1 MADDLNIFANGRQP
15 QYFSQWKTAS
25 FFGLSIN
32 HNINKENSTLVENT
46 EIYGDMIKEASGGG
60 GCDDPGLEDADAPAA
75 QGDGKAEE
83 YQEGRGPELHQH
95 VDRLGVQVQGDGLE
109 GRGQHPRVGGQ
120 LRVKLETVKLR
131 KKKGMP
137 RDGLVQARI
146 SNFVQK
152 FPILGLARGVANGNK
167 KNLSDLGD
175 IDLAGN
181 GKTDGQV
188 DLTGGRGRK
197 TQEIIL

>member
-1 MADDLNIFANGRQP
+1 MIGFVRAFSHFDLCCSWLF
-15 QYFSQWKTAS
+15 YFM
-25 FFGLSIN
+25 FGL
-32 HNINKENSTLVENT
+32 K
-46 EIYGDMIKEASGGG
+46 
-60 GCDDPGLEDADAPAA
+60 
-75 QGDGKAEE
+75 KAEE

-146 SNFVQK
+146 TNFVHK
-152 FPILGLARGVANGNK
+152 FPSLGLARGVANGEN
-167 KNLSDLGD
+167 KNLSDFGD
-175 IDLAGN
+175 NVLAG
-181 GKTDGQV
+181 K
-188 DLTGGRGRK
+188 
-197 TQEIIL
+197 

>member
-1 MADDLNIFANGRQP
+1 
-15 QYFSQWKTAS
+15 
-25 FFGLSIN
+25 
-32 HNINKENSTLVENT
+32 
-46 EIYGDMIKEASGGG
+46 
-60 GCDDPGLEDADAPAA
+60 
-75 QGDGKAEE
+75 
-83 YQEGRGPELHQH
+83 
-95 VDRLGVQVQGDGLE
+95 
-109 GRGQHPRVGGQ
+109 
-120 LRVKLETVKLR
+120 
-131 KKKGMP
+131 MP

-152 FPILGLARGVANGNK
+152 FQILGLARGVANGNK